1 MAQFNRPCREEERK
15 GERGREGKRHL
26 SLHCVMRSEVD
37 HLRLEGFIVAEAS
50 FGGKYLTICPPTSAH
65 TLTHTHT
72 HTHTHTL
79 RTQKR
84 IHQHTLTHTY
94 GQLWVFK
101 RAALTTRRGGCKS
114 SLNGKWCRNVCTCV
128 RVCVCM

>member
-37 HLRLEGFIVAEAS
+37 HLRLEGFVVAEAS

-72 HTHTHTL
+72 HTHTTD
-79 RTQKR
+79 TE
-84 IHQHTLTHTY
+84 THTPTHTDTHIWPVM
-94 GQLWVFK
+94 GIQ
-101 RAALTTRRGGCKS
+101 KS
-114 SLNGKWCRNVCTCV
+114 STDHTQRGMQVILKWKMVPECMYMCTCV
-128 RVCVCM
+128 CVYVE